1 MLISSDDDD
10 DGDTYCHHEH
20 SLLQILC
27 NDSVYRM
34 NLYDLI
40 SLVSPSIAPSLS
52 NLLPSAPFSNYFNTD
67 ASGKEW

>member
-1 MLISSDDDD
+1 MLISCDDED

-20 SLLQILC
+20 SLLQNLSH
-27 NDSVYRM
+27 DSFYPM
-34 NLYDLI
+34 YMYDLI

-52 NLLPSAPFSNYFNTD
+52 HPLTSAPFSNYFNTD